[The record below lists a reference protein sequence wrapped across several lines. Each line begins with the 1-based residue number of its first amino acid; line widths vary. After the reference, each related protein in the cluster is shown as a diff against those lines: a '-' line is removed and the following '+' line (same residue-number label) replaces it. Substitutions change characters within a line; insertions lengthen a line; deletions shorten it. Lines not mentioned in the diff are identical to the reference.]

1 MKVKYV
7 NPNILLELKEK
18 NHETY
23 NNLKQKFPDFDLW
36 IEQKNYPTYEQLLE
50 ISEIFNI
57 PFGYFFLEKLPN
69 FYNQKII
76 NEIQKLDE
84 LLINIIELFK
94 QFPDDN
100 LLQLNIEQ
108 IEYRKK
114 ILTEKL

>member
-1 MKVKYV
+1 MKIKYI

-18 NHETY
+18 NIETY
-23 NNLKQKFPDFDLW
+23 NNLKEKFPEFDLW
-36 IEQKNYPTYEQLLE
+36 IQQKDYPTYNQLLE
-50 ISEIFNI
+50 LSKIFNI
-57 PFGYFFLEKLPN
+57 PFGYFFLKKLPN
-69 FYNQKII
+69 NKII

-84 LLINIIELFK
+84 LLQNITELFN

-114 ILTEKL
+114 ILIEQL